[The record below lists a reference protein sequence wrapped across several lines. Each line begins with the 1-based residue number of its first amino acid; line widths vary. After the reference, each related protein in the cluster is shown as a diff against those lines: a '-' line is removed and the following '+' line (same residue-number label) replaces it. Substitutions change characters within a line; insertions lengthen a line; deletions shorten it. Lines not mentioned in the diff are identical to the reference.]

1 MLPPL
6 CDAIRAAS
14 GSPININS
22 QASNAESRAFS
33 MTLGGFGKPLIFSLL
48 MGITHTHS
56 ESLAVTYPLKI
67 SA

>member
-22 QASNAESRAFS
+22 PASNAELRTFS
-33 MTLGGFGKPLIFSLL
+33 KAALGGFGKPLIFSL
-48 MGITHTHS
+48 
-56 ESLAVTYPLKI
+56 
-67 SA
+67 